1 MFTSMKSQKQYSTL
15 LIRWLE
21 IFNVQCAL
29 ANFSMEIFP
38 QWLTRSPGL
47 RWAALSGLGLVKPSA
62 FTK

>member
-1 MFTSMKSQKQYSTL
+1 MFTSIKSHKLGSKL

-29 ANFSMEIFP
+29 ANFSLEIFP

-47 RWAALSGLGLVKPSA
+47 RWAAPSGLGVVKPLA